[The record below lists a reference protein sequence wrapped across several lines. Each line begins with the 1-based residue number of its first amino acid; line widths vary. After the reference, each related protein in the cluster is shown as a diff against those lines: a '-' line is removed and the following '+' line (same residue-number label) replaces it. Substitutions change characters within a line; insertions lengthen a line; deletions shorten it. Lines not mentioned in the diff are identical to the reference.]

1 MTTNIDENIKS
12 FRQIYSDC
20 SDIKMQEMYLGRDAS
35 IKCFVAYIE
44 VTCAGSGINNSAFG
58 RFTSYLEGIDRDQVK
73 EVLDKNQAALSEFA
87 HLHTVREAAQMMLTG
102 DVIFFV
108 DGYPDAFKLPDKGYP
123 ALSIQE
129 IDSEKVIRGSNEGF
143 ADSIKINTA
152 LIRRRLR
159 STRLKCKEVKKGLRG
174 HSNVDILY
182 VRDLV
187 KPGLV
192 EDVERN
198 LDSYV
203 IDHVGDS
210 GVIEQFAEAKW
221 YSPFPQL
228 QTTKRPDVAVNALIE
243 GRVVV
248 LCDNSPIA
256 IILPTTMN
264 NFLKTA
270 DDYYNRT
277 IAASF
282 ARLIRYVA
290 AFMSFTLPGLYLA
303 VTNFHT
309 QILPTP
315 LILAFYEA
323 RLGCPFP
330 QLIEVLMMELSFEL
344 LREAGIRLPGAMGNT
359 IGIVGGL
366 IIGQAAVDAN
376 LVTIAIISLT
386 AVIAAKNHTPAAN
399 TNSIAC
405 TADMQKSIAGK
416 ILRFHV
422 LANSD
427 SEADQNV
434 KKQVRD
440 AVGAYIEPYLLECEN
455 IEETRATVN
464 DHMDEIIAVSKET
477 LAANGFTY
485 GASAELTH
493 TDFPEKTYGDY
504 TFPEGNY
511 EALEITL
518 GDGAGH
524 NWWCVLYPNMCFRGS
539 VYEVVEDEAKENL
552 KEVLTPDEY
561 KSIFDSGKYE
571 IKLKILDI
579 FR

>member
-44 VTCAGSGINNSAFG
+44 VTCEGSGINNSAFG

-123 ALSIQE
+123 AMSIQE

-210 GVIEQFAEAKW
+210 GVLEQFAEAKW

-228 QTTKRPDVAVNALIE
+228 QTTKRPDVAVNALLE

-330 QLIEVLMMELSFEL
+330 QLIEVILVAFTALCSFAIPSEEFAFSFRILKFAVIMMSAWLGYFGFL
-344 LREAGIRLPGAMGNT
+344 
-359 IGIVGGL
+359 
-366 IIGQAAVDAN
+366 
-376 LVTIAIISLT
+376 ISLM
-386 AVIAAKNHTPAAN
+386 VILLHLAKL
-399 TNSIAC
+399 
-405 TADMQKSIAGK
+405 KSCGYPYMMP
-416 ILRFHV
+416 F
-422 LANSD
+422 
-427 SEADQNV
+427 
-434 KKQVRD
+434 
-440 AVGAYIEPYLLECEN
+440 VG
-455 IEETRATVN
+455 
-464 DHMDEIIAVSKET
+464 S
-477 LAANGFTY
+477 
-485 GASAELTH
+485 ELT
-493 TDFPEKTYGDY
+493 G
-504 TFPEGNY
+504 G
-511 EALEITL
+511 
-518 GDGAGH
+518 
-524 NWWCVLYPNMCFRGS
+524 
-539 VYEVVEDEAKENL
+539 EDEKDSIIRFPLRRLWRRPVFAREKECR
-552 KEVLTPDEY
+552 
-561 KSIFDSGKYE
+561 
-571 IKLKILDI
+571 KLKGNKDD
-579 FR
+579 